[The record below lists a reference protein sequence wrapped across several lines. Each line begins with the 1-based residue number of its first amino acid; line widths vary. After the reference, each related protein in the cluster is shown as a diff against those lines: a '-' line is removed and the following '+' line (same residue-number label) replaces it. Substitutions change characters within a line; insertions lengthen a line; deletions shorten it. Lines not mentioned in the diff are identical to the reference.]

1 MCLLEWDE
9 GEPCNDDDDDE
20 ERTRREYF
28 YHYDEEEGECV
39 GDRAHGCGGNGNRF
53 HGPLTVWRCVTHRV
67 RKGRVEGGRGEGQGE
82 GEGGGREER
91 GGGIEREKWSK
102 LKSKCVQMLFSI
114 LYMYIGNYCLLHVY
128 IHVYIHVYTII
139 CM

>member
-1 MCLLEWDE
+1 MMMTMMKREHAE
-9 GEPCNDDDDDE
+9 SIS
-20 ERTRREYF
+20 TTMTKRRGSVWATELTVAGATAIASTV
-28 YHYDEEEGECV
+28 HW
-39 GDRAHGCGGNGNRF
+39 
-53 HGPLTVWRCVTHRV
+53 TVWRCVTHRV

-82 GEGGGREER
+82 GGGRREGGKGWGDREGE
-91 GGGIEREKWSK
+91 WSK